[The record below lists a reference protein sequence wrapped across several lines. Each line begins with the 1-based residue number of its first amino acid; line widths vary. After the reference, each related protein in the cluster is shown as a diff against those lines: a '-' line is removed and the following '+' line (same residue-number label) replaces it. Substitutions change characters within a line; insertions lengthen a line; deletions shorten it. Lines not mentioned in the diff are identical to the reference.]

1 LDPGVVLLDEPMA
14 GLDADGR
21 AAVRRLVASAA
32 GRGPVVVAATDLED
46 LPPAD
51 TVLELD

>member
-1 LDPGVVLLDEPMA
+1 
-14 GLDADGR
+14 
-21 AAVRRLVASAA
+21 VASAA
-32 GRGPVVVAATDLED
+32 GRGPVVMAATDLED